1 MTFSTD
7 LYRRAALKLAAALAV
22 GASLSLAAHAQT
34 AMPDEFIK
42 KLSTEVVDQIRN
54 DKAVQAGDTRRINDF
69 VETTLMPQVNFER
82 MTSLSVGRSWRSAT
96 PEQQKKLMAEFRTL
110 LVRTYAGALAAVRDE
125 TVRMRPYRG
134 DGSEAEAIVRSE
146 IVSKRGDPIQLDY
159 RVEKAGSG
167 WKIYDLNVL
176 GVWLVENYRNQF
188 SQEINAKG
196 VDGLIQSLADK
207 NKAFDQ
213 AAKKG

>member
-54 DKAVQAGDTRRINDF
+54 DKAIQAGDTRRINDF
-69 VETTLMPQVNFER
+69 VDTTLMPQVNFER

-96 PEQQKKLMAEFRTL
+96 PEQQKFWEAALQRVAQSPEWIALVQKSGNKAIFRGREDSQKYFEAEWKATTEL
-110 LVRTYAGALAAVRDE
+110 ATELGLAA
-125 TVRMRPYRG
+125 
-134 DGSEAEAIVRSE
+134 
-146 IVSKRGDPIQLDY
+146 K
-159 RVEKAGSG
+159 
-167 WKIYDLNVL
+167 
-176 GVWLVENYRNQF
+176 
-188 SQEINAKG
+188 
-196 VDGLIQSLADK
+196 
-207 NKAFDQ
+207 
-213 AAKKG
+213 